1 MDGGRDAR
9 RRAGGRRHS
18 RPARGPRPA
27 DGAHGTDNV
36 SAPVRLEARKLIVQY
51 GRGPRVLDG
60 VDLVLRAGES
70 VASVGPSGSGKST
83 LLAHLAGL
91 REPEGGEV
99 RFEDRPLASRASS
112 ELDRFRADHLGFVFQ
127 RAALLP
133 FLTVRENVCL
143 AFGCL
148 EPPAR
153 SESASRVGPLLEWT
167 GLAPLA
173 DRRADRLSVG
183 EAQRVAV
190 ARALVKNPPLVLA
203 DEPTGSLDPEG
214 AAAIVD
220 LLLLDRSDRTVVI
233 ATHDTRVAARC
244 ERALALHEGR
254 LV

>member
-1 MDGGRDAR
+1 
-9 RRAGGRRHS
+9 
-18 RPARGPRPA
+18 
-27 DGAHGTDNV
+27 V
-36 SAPVRLEARKLIVQY
+36 SAAVRLEARKLVVAY
-51 GRGPRVLDG
+51 GRGVRVLDG
-60 VDLVLRAGES
+60 VDLALRPGES
-70 VASVGPSGSGKST
+70 VAIVGPSGSGKST

-91 REPEGGEV
+91 RQPEGGEV
-99 RFEDRPLASRASS
+99 RFEGRPLASQASS
-112 ELDRFRADHLGFVFQ
+112 ELDRFRASQLGFVFQ

-143 AFGCL
+143 GFGCL
-148 EPPAR
+148 EPRAR
-153 SESASRVGPLLEWT
+153 AESASRVGPLLERT

-190 ARALVKNPPLVLA
+190 TRALVKNPPFVLA
-203 DEPTGSLDPEG
+203 DEPTGAVDADG

-233 ATHDTRVAARC
+233 ATHDPRVSARC
-244 ERALALHEGR
+244 DRVLAVREGR

>member
-1 MDGGRDAR
+1 M
-9 RRAGGRRHS
+9 S
-18 RPARGPRPA
+18 
-27 DGAHGTDNV
+27 V
-36 SAPVRLEARKLIVQY
+36 SVLLEARHLVVEY
-51 GRGPRVLDG
+51 ARGLRVLDG
-60 VDLVLRAGES
+60 VDLVLRRGES
-70 VASVGPSGSGKST
+70 VAITGPSGSGKST

-91 REPEGGEV
+91 RRPDGGEV
-99 RFEDRPLASRASS
+99 RFEGRALASRASS
-112 ELDRFRADHLGFVFQ
+112 ELDRFRADWLGFVFQ

-143 AFGCL
+143 ALGCL
-148 EPPAR
+148 DPRER
-153 SESASRVGPLLEWT
+153 GQRASRVGSLLEST

-190 ARALVKNPPLVLA
+190 ARALVKNPALVLA
-203 DEPTGSLDPEG
+203 DEPTGSIDAAG

-233 ATHDTRVAARC
+233 ATHDARVSSRC
-244 ERALALHEGR
+244 ERVLTVHEGR

>member
-1 MDGGRDAR
+1 M
-9 RRAGGRRHS
+9 
-18 RPARGPRPA
+18 
-27 DGAHGTDNV
+27 
-36 SAPVRLEARKLIVQY
+36 QY
-51 GRGPRVLDG
+51 RRGPRVLDG

-70 VASVGPSGSGKST
+70 VAIVGPSGSGKST

-91 REPEGGEV
+91 RRPDDGEV
-99 RFEDRPLASRASS
+99 LFEGQPLASRDSS
-112 ELDRFRADHLGFVFQ
+112 ELDRFRADQLGFVFQ

-133 FLTVRENVCL
+133 FLTVRENVSL

-148 EPPAR
+148 AR
-153 SESASRVGPLLEWT
+153 RARNESASRVGPLLEWT

-203 DEPTGSLDPEG
+203 DEPTGSLDAEG

-244 ERALALHEGR
+244 ERVLTVQGGR